1 LKADRDVILDGLDHF
16 DGGTRMVVGI
26 NGTAGIWATYPQE
39 FVSIPTALG
48 DQASTGDNNN
58 KKNPKKQQNTP
69 PQK

>member
-1 LKADRDVILDGLDHF
+1 MNCVYWFVILDALDHF

-48 DQASTGDNNN
+48 DQASSR
-58 KKNPKKQQNTP
+58 
-69 PQK
+69 